1 MTRPMTNTTFNI
13 ARLWNIQDGTT
24 DSAEF
29 DIIDSNTLLLKVFHE
44 FGHCSSWLC
53 RFGRMTR
60 I

>member
-1 MTRPMTNTTFNI
+1 MTCPMTNTTFNI

-44 FGHCSSWLC
+44 FGHD
-53 RFGRMTR
+53 
-60 I
+60 